1 MLGLTKPTHF
11 ILMKSECRSR
21 FRLSFRVAAPL
32 ALGLAIATTTPFP
45 AAAGSLKLP
54 PLTVDSGSPRLP
66 GKFIWADLVTDDA
79 LKVPEFYSQMFQWE
93 FRSYGSYLI
102 AFRDDRPLAGVF
114 QRPRPADSK
123 ANPRWFGYISV
134 PDVEKAKQA
143 VTKAGGRVMAEP
155 AKQPKRGEQAVFADP
170 EGALFGVIKS
180 SAGDPDDFQAEP
192 GEWVWVQ
199 LLSRDG
205 RKAADFYRAV
215 AGYDVVE
222 NTEPGRQA
230 DYVLTSRGFARAT
243 VRTLAADKPNVQPHW
258 LPFVRVKSISESVA
272 QATRL
277 GGKVIVE
284 PRPDLLEGKVAVVAD
299 PTGAAIGILEWQ
311 PGLLKGGR

>member
-1 MLGLTKPTHF
+1 M
-11 ILMKSECRSR
+11 ILPHRR
-21 FRLSFRVAAPL
+21 DRTRGFRAESGSFAAL
-32 ALGLAIATTTPFP
+32 ALLAALGTAVIA
-45 AAAGSLKLP
+45 AAAGAPKLP
-54 PLTVDSGSPRLP
+54 PLTTASGSPHLP
-66 GKFIWADLVTDDA
+66 GKFVWADLVTDDA
-79 LKVPEFYSQMFQWE
+79 RKVPEFYSQMFQWE
-93 FRSYGSYLI
+93 FRSYGGYLI

-134 PDVEKAKQA
+134 SDVEQAKQA

-180 SAGDPDDFQAEP
+180 SSGDPDDFQADP
-192 GEWVWVQ
+192 GEWIWIQ

-215 AGYDVVE
+215 AAYEVVE

-243 VRTLAADKPNVQPHW
+243 VRTLAADKTNVQPHW
-258 LPFVRVKSISESVA
+258 LPFVRVKSIGESVA
-272 QATRL
+272 LATKL